1 MKFAHLADTHLGRQ
15 KDEKLRSIE
24 KKVFQNTI
32 DEILKNQVD
41 FVLIAGDFFDI
52 NIPDMETQKFA
63 FEQFKKIKD
72 HNIPIYV
79 IYGSHDF
86 SPNSTAAIDLLDSGG
101 FFTKI
106 TIAESEEGKIN
117 LSFFVDPKTGAKITG
132 LPGLKSSR
140 DITYYE
146 QLDRNSLE
154 SEDGFKI
161 FMFHGGI
168 NEMIKENL
176 PGADFMPLSYLPK
189 NFDYYAGGH
198 MHKFSDESYPDYTHV
213 VYPGTLFSGHPIDFI
228 DNAKG
233 QQRGFVLVEFE
244 KEIQNVE
251 FIHIPNIEYV
261 LIEINAQN
269 KKIETVDTELK
280 AKIKDSNVKEKLVI
294 IHVEGELSEGKTT
307 EVNFSQIKDELIDN
321 EALYVSINR
330 NQFSSREYNITG
342 AKGST
347 KDEIETNVFTE
358 NIGQL
363 SLENKKLLEDHGV
376 SLAKFL
382 LKKLGQP
389 KLENEKEGQYEDR
402 MKTDAFGVLEINV
415 DDS

>member
-106 TIAESEEGKIN
+106 SRQESEEGKIN

>member
-24 KKVFQNTI
+24 KEVFQNTI

-72 HNIPIYV
+72 LDIPIYV
-79 IYGSHDF
+79 IYGSHDS

-244 KEIQNVE
+244 KEIQSVE

-280 AKIKDSNVKEKLVI
+280 AKIKDSDVKEKLVI

-307 EVNFSQIKDELIDN
+307 EVNFSQIKDQLIEN
-321 EALYVSINR
+321 EALYVLINR

-347 KDEIETNVFTE
+347 KDEIETNVLTE

>member
-1 MKFAHLADTHLGRQ
+1 M
-15 KDEKLRSIE
+15 
-24 KKVFQNTI
+24 
-32 DEILKNQVD
+32 
-41 FVLIAGDFFDI
+41 
-52 NIPDMETQKFA
+52 
-63 FEQFKKIKD
+63 
-72 HNIPIYV
+72 
-79 IYGSHDF
+79 
-86 SPNSTAAIDLLDSGG
+86 
-101 FFTKI
+101 
-106 TIAESEEGKIN
+106 
-117 LSFFVDPKTGAKITG
+117 
-132 LPGLKSSR
+132 
-140 DITYYE
+140 
-146 QLDRNSLE
+146 
-154 SEDGFKI
+154 
-161 FMFHGGI
+161 
-168 NEMIKENL
+168 
-176 PGADFMPLSYLPK
+176 
-189 NFDYYAGGH
+189 
-198 MHKFSDESYPDYTHV
+198 

-402 MKTDAFGVLEINV
+402 MKTDAFGVLEFNV

>member
-1 MKFAHLADTHLGRQ
+1 VKFAHLADTHLGRQ

-106 TIAESEEGKIN
+106 SRQESEEGKIN

>member
-1 MKFAHLADTHLGRQ
+1 VKFAHLADTHLGRQ

-24 KKVFQNTI
+24 KEVFQNTI

-52 NIPDMETQKFA
+52 NIPNMETQKLA

-72 HNIPIYV
+72 RDIPIYV
-79 IYGSHDF
+79 IYGSHDS

-244 KEIQNVE
+244 KEIQSVE

-280 AKIKDSNVKEKLVI
+280 AKIKDSDVKEKLVI

-307 EVNFSQIKDELIDN
+307 EVNFSQIKDELIEN
-321 EALYVSINR
+321 ESLYVLINR

-342 AKGST
+342 AKGSN
-347 KDEIETNVFTE
+347 KDEIETNIFTE

-363 SLENKKLLEDHGV
+363 SLENKKLLEDNGV
-376 SLAKFL
+376 SIAKFL
-382 LKKLGQP
+382 LKKLGQS
-389 KLENEKEGQYEDR
+389 KLENEKERQYEER
-402 MKTDAFGVLEINV
+402 MNTDAFGVLEFNV

>member
-52 NIPDMETQKFA
+52 NIPNMETQKLA

-72 HNIPIYV
+72 RDIPIYV
-79 IYGSHDF
+79 IYGSHDS